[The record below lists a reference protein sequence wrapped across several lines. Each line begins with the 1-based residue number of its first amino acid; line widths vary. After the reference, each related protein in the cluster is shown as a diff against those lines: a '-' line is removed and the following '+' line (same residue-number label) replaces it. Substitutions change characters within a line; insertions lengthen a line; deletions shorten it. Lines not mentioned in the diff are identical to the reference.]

1 MDKTRDRFDHHL
13 PYEVDML
20 VRTYAFLRG
29 VKPDTN
35 PLLINVFVE
44 AFCVHA
50 RVLMEFLECHAHK
63 FAIAGYRRVSRKDDP
78 EFEQFWVPL
87 NKQIMHLDPEGRYI
101 DPSKKI
107 EAALQLSLNNWLSV
121 ELERFKANLK
131 PEYATPVLQQIPKFK
146 MIIVGSGNATTTTS
160 SIDVV
165 TFSPAR

>member
-29 VKPDTN
+29 AKPDTDR
-35 PLLINVFVE
+35 LLINVFIE
-44 AFCVHA
+44 SFCVHA

-63 FAIAGYRRVSRKDDP
+63 FAIASYRRLSRNDDP
-78 EFEQFWVPL
+78 EFKQFWVTL
-87 NKQIMHLDPEGRYI
+87 NKQVMHLDPEGRHI

-107 EAALQLSLNNWLSV
+107 GRALRLRLNNWLSG

-131 PEYATPVLQQIPKFK
+131 PDYATPVLPQIPKFLF
-146 MIIVGSGNATTTTS
+146 VGSGNATTTTHS
-160 SIDVV
+160 TEVV
-165 TFSPAR
+165 TFSKP